1 MQKCIHRVRD
11 AYHVSGHRYSEIG
24 ERQLV
29 GVILDDEDHRLGER
43 FLDAGAVHQTLLGDI
58 DPVARQLAADL
69 QGVPVQAYRVFFHQ
83 GARLCVRRGKIQVV
97 LGHGLLRAQQGELL
111 ELAQPLV
118 EQFIRILAQAAAHDV
133 DVRLGLDQPENAPV
147 LGRDR
152 HVLALPGLAA
162 CFGES
167 IDFSLFE
174 HPVRPPLRSLGQPRG
189 NQQTRCKV
197 PGRMGS
203 FLRHAGCILRWL
215 SGVTALAQEYPAPP
229 IRLIVP
235 IGAGGGTDI
244 LARHVA
250 QKLGDRFRQAA
261 IVENRPGAGSLIGTE
276 YVAKAAPDGY
286 TLLVGGIFNMVMN
299 RALLKNLTYE
309 PLRDFVPLGY
319 ISAYPFVLVARAD
332 LPGSSLKELVQ
343 YAKERPGKLTYRSAG
358 LGTLQ
363 HVWGT
368 ILFKSLGLDMVHVP
382 FKGAPAA
389 HQEMLAGRL
398 DVMLDNLSA
407 AKHHVQAGR
416 LKAFAVSSASRSPQL
431 DGVPTINET
440 GLLSFEGESWFA
452 LFAPAGTPG
461 PVVATLRSAL
471 AEITRDA
478 EFAGRVERDGGRVL
492 AIPPERHIK
501 FLQEEIERWSGLV
514 TRYGV
519 TVD

>member
-1 MQKCIHRVRD
+1 
-11 AYHVSGHRYSEIG
+11 
-24 ERQLV
+24 
-29 GVILDDEDHRLGER
+29 
-43 FLDAGAVHQTLLGDI
+43 
-58 DPVARQLAADL
+58 
-69 QGVPVQAYRVFFHQ
+69 
-83 GARLCVRRGKIQVV
+83 
-97 LGHGLLRAQQGELL
+97 
-111 ELAQPLV
+111 
-118 EQFIRILAQAAAHDV
+118 
-133 DVRLGLDQPENAPV
+133 
-147 LGRDR
+147 
-152 HVLALPGLAA
+152 
-162 CFGES
+162 
-167 IDFSLFE
+167 
-174 HPVRPPLRSLGQPRG
+174 
-189 NQQTRCKV
+189 
-197 PGRMGS
+197 MGS
-203 FLRHAGCILRWL
+203 FLRHAGCVLIWL
-215 SGVTALAQEYPAPP
+215 FGVTALAQEYPARP

-250 QKLGDRFRQAA
+250 QKLGERLRQAA

-299 RALLKNLTYE
+299 RALLKNLPYE

-319 ISAYPFVLVARAD
+319 LSAYPFVLVARAD
-332 LPGSSLKELVQ
+332 LPGSSLQELVQ
-343 YAKERPGKLTYRSAG
+343 YAKERPGKLTYGSAG

-416 LKAFAVSSASRSPQL
+416 LKALAVSSASRSPQL
-431 DGVPTINET
+431 DSVPTLNET

-461 PVVATLRSAL
+461 PVLATLRSAL
-471 AEITRDA
+471 AAINRDA

-492 AIPPERHIK
+492 AIPPERHIE
-501 FLQEEIERWSGLV
+501 FLHEEIERWSRLV
-514 TRYGV
+514 TRYNV

>member
-1 MQKCIHRVRD
+1 
-11 AYHVSGHRYSEIG
+11 
-24 ERQLV
+24 
-29 GVILDDEDHRLGER
+29 
-43 FLDAGAVHQTLLGDI
+43 
-58 DPVARQLAADL
+58 
-69 QGVPVQAYRVFFHQ
+69 
-83 GARLCVRRGKIQVV
+83 
-97 LGHGLLRAQQGELL
+97 
-111 ELAQPLV
+111 
-118 EQFIRILAQAAAHDV
+118 
-133 DVRLGLDQPENAPV
+133 
-147 LGRDR
+147 
-152 HVLALPGLAA
+152 
-162 CFGES
+162 
-167 IDFSLFE
+167 
-174 HPVRPPLRSLGQPRG
+174 
-189 NQQTRCKV
+189 
-197 PGRMGS
+197 MGS
-203 FLRHAGCILRWL
+203 FLRHAGCVLIWL
-215 SGVTALAQEYPAPP
+215 FGITALAQEYPARP

-244 LARHVA
+244 LARHLA
-250 QKLGDRFRQAA
+250 QKLGERLRQAA

-299 RALLKNLTYE
+299 RALLKNLPYE

-332 LPGSSLKELVQ
+332 LPGSSLQEFVQ
-343 YAKERPGKLTYRSAG
+343 YAKERPGKLTYGSAG

-368 ILFKSLGLDMVHVP
+368 ILFRSLGLDMVHVP

-416 LKAFAVSSASRSPQL
+416 LKALAVSSASRSPQL
-431 DGVPTINET
+431 DSVPTLNET

-461 PVVATLRSAL
+461 PVLATLRSAL
-471 AEITRDA
+471 AAINRDA

-492 AIPPERHIK
+492 AIPPERHIE
-501 FLQEEIERWSGLV
+501 FLHEEIERWSRLV
-514 TRYGV
+514 TRYNV

>member
-1 MQKCIHRVRD
+1 M
-11 AYHVSGHRYSEIG
+11 
-24 ERQLV
+24 
-29 GVILDDEDHRLGER
+29 
-43 FLDAGAVHQTLLGDI
+43 
-58 DPVARQLAADL
+58 
-69 QGVPVQAYRVFFHQ
+69 
-83 GARLCVRRGKIQVV
+83 
-97 LGHGLLRAQQGELL
+97 
-111 ELAQPLV
+111 
-118 EQFIRILAQAAAHDV
+118 
-133 DVRLGLDQPENAPV
+133 
-147 LGRDR
+147 
-152 HVLALPGLAA
+152 
-162 CFGES
+162 
-167 IDFSLFE
+167 
-174 HPVRPPLRSLGQPRG
+174 
-189 NQQTRCKV
+189 
-197 PGRMGS
+197 
-203 FLRHAGCILRWL
+203 
-215 SGVTALAQEYPAPP
+215 AQEYPARP

-250 QKLGDRFRQAA
+250 QKLGERLRQAA

-299 RALLKNLTYE
+299 RALLKNLPYE

-332 LPGSSLKELVQ
+332 LPGSSLRELVQ
-343 YAKERPGKLTYRSAG
+343 YAKERPGKLTYGSAG

-416 LKAFAVSSASRSPQL
+416 LKALAVSSASRSPQL

-461 PVVATLRSAL
+461 PVLATLRSAL
-471 AEITRDA
+471 AAINRDA

-492 AIPPERHIK
+492 AIPPERHIE
-501 FLQEEIERWSGLV
+501 FLHEEIERWSRLV
-514 TRYGV
+514 TRYNV

>member
-1 MQKCIHRVRD
+1 
-11 AYHVSGHRYSEIG
+11 
-24 ERQLV
+24 
-29 GVILDDEDHRLGER
+29 
-43 FLDAGAVHQTLLGDI
+43 
-58 DPVARQLAADL
+58 
-69 QGVPVQAYRVFFHQ
+69 
-83 GARLCVRRGKIQVV
+83 
-97 LGHGLLRAQQGELL
+97 
-111 ELAQPLV
+111 
-118 EQFIRILAQAAAHDV
+118 
-133 DVRLGLDQPENAPV
+133 
-147 LGRDR
+147 
-152 HVLALPGLAA
+152 
-162 CFGES
+162 
-167 IDFSLFE
+167 
-174 HPVRPPLRSLGQPRG
+174 
-189 NQQTRCKV
+189 
-197 PGRMGS
+197 MGS
-203 FLRHAGCILRWL
+203 FLRHAGCILIWL
-215 SGVTALAQEYPAPP
+215 SGVSALAQEYPARP

-250 QKLGDRFRQAA
+250 QKLGEQFRQAA

-299 RALLKNLTYE
+299 RALLKNLPYE

-332 LPGSSLKELVQ
+332 LPGSSLQELVQ
-343 YAKERPGKLTYRSAG
+343 YAKERPGKLTYGSAG

-416 LKAFAVSSASRSPQL
+416 LKALAVSSAGRSPQL
-431 DGVPTINET
+431 DGVPTLNET
-440 GLLSFEGESWFA
+440 GLVSFEGESWFA

-461 PVVATLRSAL
+461 PVLATLRSAL
-471 AEITRDA
+471 AVVNRDA

-492 AIPPERHIK
+492 VIPPERHIA
-501 FLQEEIERWSGLV
+501 FLREEIERWSSLV
-514 TRYGV
+514 TRYNV

>member
-1 MQKCIHRVRD
+1 
-11 AYHVSGHRYSEIG
+11 
-24 ERQLV
+24 
-29 GVILDDEDHRLGER
+29 
-43 FLDAGAVHQTLLGDI
+43 
-58 DPVARQLAADL
+58 
-69 QGVPVQAYRVFFHQ
+69 
-83 GARLCVRRGKIQVV
+83 
-97 LGHGLLRAQQGELL
+97 
-111 ELAQPLV
+111 
-118 EQFIRILAQAAAHDV
+118 
-133 DVRLGLDQPENAPV
+133 
-147 LGRDR
+147 
-152 HVLALPGLAA
+152 
-162 CFGES
+162 
-167 IDFSLFE
+167 
-174 HPVRPPLRSLGQPRG
+174 
-189 NQQTRCKV
+189 
-197 PGRMGS
+197 MGS
-203 FLRHAGCILRWL
+203 FLRHAGCVLIWL
-215 SGVTALAQEYPAPP
+215 FGITALAQEYPARP

-244 LARHVA
+244 LARHLA
-250 QKLGDRFRQAA
+250 QKLGERLRQAA

-299 RALLKNLTYE
+299 RALLKNLPYE

-332 LPGSSLKELVQ
+332 LPGSSLQEFVQ
-343 YAKERPGKLTYRSAG
+343 YAKERPGKLTYGSAG

-368 ILFKSLGLDMVHVP
+368 ILFRSLGLDMVHVP

-416 LKAFAVSSASRSPQL
+416 LKALAVSSASRSPQL
-431 DGVPTINET
+431 DSVPTLNET

-461 PVVATLRSAL
+461 PALATLRSAL
-471 AEITRDA
+471 AAINRDA

-492 AIPPERHIK
+492 AIPPERHIE
-501 FLQEEIERWSGLV
+501 FLHEEIERWSRLV
-514 TRYGV
+514 TRYNV

>member
-1 MQKCIHRVRD
+1 
-11 AYHVSGHRYSEIG
+11 
-24 ERQLV
+24 
-29 GVILDDEDHRLGER
+29 
-43 FLDAGAVHQTLLGDI
+43 
-58 DPVARQLAADL
+58 
-69 QGVPVQAYRVFFHQ
+69 
-83 GARLCVRRGKIQVV
+83 
-97 LGHGLLRAQQGELL
+97 
-111 ELAQPLV
+111 
-118 EQFIRILAQAAAHDV
+118 
-133 DVRLGLDQPENAPV
+133 
-147 LGRDR
+147 
-152 HVLALPGLAA
+152 
-162 CFGES
+162 
-167 IDFSLFE
+167 
-174 HPVRPPLRSLGQPRG
+174 
-189 NQQTRCKV
+189 
-197 PGRMGS
+197 MGS
-203 FLRHAGCILRWL
+203 FLRHAGCVLIWL
-215 SGVTALAQEYPAPP
+215 FGITALAQEYPARP

-250 QKLGDRFRQAA
+250 QKLGERLRQAA

-299 RALLKNLTYE
+299 RALLKNLPYE

-332 LPGSSLKELVQ
+332 LPGSSLQEFVQ
-343 YAKERPGKLTYRSAG
+343 YAKERPGKLTYGSAG

-368 ILFKSLGLDMVHVP
+368 ILFRSLGLDMVHVP

-416 LKAFAVSSASRSPQL
+416 LKALAVSSASRSPQL
-431 DGVPTINET
+431 DSVPTLNET

-461 PVVATLRSAL
+461 PVLATLRSAL
-471 AEITRDA
+471 AAINRDA

-492 AIPPERHIK
+492 AIPPERHIE
-501 FLQEEIERWSGLV
+501 FLHEEIERWSRLV
-514 TRYGV
+514 TRYNV